1 MRGLKCFFLGGGE
14 EGVGG
19 GRLLLKMKK
28 WLVLL
33 AESVVGPG
41 QHSGGGPPGS

>member
-1 MRGLKCFFLGGGE
+1 MVLSVFFWGGE

>member
-1 MRGLKCFFLGGGE
+1 MRGLKCFFLGGG

>member
-1 MRGLKCFFLGGGE
+1 MRGLKCFFFLE
-14 EGVGG
+14 REKEWG